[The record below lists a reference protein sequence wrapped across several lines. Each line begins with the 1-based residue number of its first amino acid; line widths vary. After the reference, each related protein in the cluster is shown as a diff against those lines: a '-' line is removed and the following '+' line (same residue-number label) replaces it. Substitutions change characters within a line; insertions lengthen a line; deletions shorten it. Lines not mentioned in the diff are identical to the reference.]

1 MKKLLTLLFVLIGFV
16 VTAQEVSIIPQPD
29 KLMRNDGNF
38 SLNKSTIIIVTKKKD
53 ELSANFLN
61 NYLQQYYGF
70 KLKIENG
77 KTPKSN
83 YIVLSTWNDPI
94 FKEAIESYQ
103 LIVVKNFIA
112 INANYH
118 SGTFY
123 GIQSL
128 IQLLPVNQIK
138 NKSQIPNP
146 KFLIPAVVIEDGPR
160 FYYRGIHFD
169 VSRHFFPISFVK
181 QYIDYLALHK
191 FNTFH
196 WHLTDD
202 QGWRIDIKKYPK
214 LTSVGGWRNGTII
227 GRYPGKGNDSIRY
240 GGFYTHDEIKEV
252 VKYAAERFIT
262 VIPEIEMPGHASAAI
277 AAYPELSCFP
287 GEDTKVAPGTAWAGP
302 TKGKQVQQAWGVFD
316 DIFCAGNDHT
326 FSFLEDV
333 LDEVMPLFPSKY
345 IHIGGD
351 EAPKTHWK
359 RCSKCQ
365 QRMREQGLKDEHELQ
380 SYFIQRIEKYV
391 NSKGKQIIG
400 WDEILEGGLAPNA
413 SVMSWQGE
421 KGGIE
426 AAKHGHDVVMTPGNW
441 CYFDHSQS
449 RNEDSVTFGAY
460 TPIEE
465 VYSYD
470 PVPKQLNTDE
480 AKHILGVQAN
490 LWTEYIKNE
499 RKVQYQLFPRI
510 AAMSEVAWT
519 AKEKKDSADFE
530 KRLQQQFKRYEMWGV
545 NYSKAINQIHS
556 SIKPSPKSGYLAW
569 SLSSKKDKSY
579 IQVNNSNGLGT
590 IYRSPTKLEISSTGL
605 YSVSLLSKSED
616 ITFTFDGDSLVITP
630 QGKHDAHF
638 IEMGIEAK
646 YEFNFNKATG
656 KKITTNFP
664 PSPAYPGNGG
674 AFGLVNGLKAD
685 KFAHTEWLGWNG
697 KEVEITIDLG
707 KNDLV
712 SEVIFHAWKQE
723 ASWIYLPES
732 IDITFNYKDASGD
745 IQTSGF
751 EFEKPEEGWGDDR
764 QLKFNFAPQR
774 ASSVTIKIKPLM
786 KIAEGRQGA
795 GRAAWIFL
803 DEIEIN

>member
-70 KLKIENG
+70 KLKILNG

-103 LIVVKNFIA
+103 LIVDKNFIA

-128 IQLLPVNQIK
+128 IQLLPIK
-138 NKSQIPNP
+138 QASAKSQIPNP

-169 VSRHFFPISFVK
+169 VSRHFFPVSFVK

-214 LTSVGGWRNGTII
+214 LTSISGWRNGTII

-240 GGFYTHDEIKEV
+240 GGYYSHDEIKEV
-252 VKYAAERFIT
+252 VKYAEERFIT

-287 GEDTKVAPGTAWAGP
+287 EEHTKVAPGTAWAGP

-316 DIFCAGNDHT
+316 DIFCAGNDNT
-326 FSFLEDV
+326 FSFLQDV

-365 QRMREQGLKDEHELQ
+365 QRMKEQGLKDEHELQ

-413 SVMSWQGE
+413 TVMSWQGE

-426 AAKHGHDVVMTPGNW
+426 AAKHGHDVIMTPGNW

-465 VYSYD
+465 VYGYD

-545 NYSKAINQIHS
+545 NYSKAFYEISTTIKQSDESGVLDVGFASRFPSNTISISDSSASGVKEFVLQQGK
-556 SIKPSPKSGYLAW
+556 SIKINSTTFLRARLIDFGE
-569 SLSSKKDKSY
+569 
-579 IQVNNSNGLGT
+579 NNKGKTFS
-590 IYRSPTKLEISSTGL
+590 
-605 YSVSLLSKSED
+605 SVS
-616 ITFTFDGDSLVITP
+616 
-630 QGKHDAHF
+630 
-638 IEMGIEAK
+638 K
-646 YEFNFNKATG
+646 YFYFNKATAQ
-656 KKITTNFP
+656 KIKMNFS

-712 SEVIFHAWKQE
+712 SEVILHAWKQE